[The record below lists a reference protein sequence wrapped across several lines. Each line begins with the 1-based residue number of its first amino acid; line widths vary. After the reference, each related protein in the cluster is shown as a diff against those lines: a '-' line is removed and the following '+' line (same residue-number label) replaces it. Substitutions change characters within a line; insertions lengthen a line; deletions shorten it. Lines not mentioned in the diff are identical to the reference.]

1 MFYKQSIDDIKLVIL
16 SLDGGLLDLNR
27 LRFNYL
33 KKICKSHNI
42 PITKEEFEKSLGNME
57 TMYINLPIAN
67 DIVPDDLNKLIEHD
81 LYEYAKL
88 KPNSLIKEGTE
99 DLLQFFKQKN
109 IKIAVISTHKIK
121 RAIQYLQLTRLYN
134 HIDFIIG
141 GDNNNLP
148 LPDPSVLTITLE
160 QLGVAS
166 NNALVIANYPSLL
179 YAANRKFMNVI
190 YLNDL
195 CQAPNS
201 IISNAFK
208 IAKNNLDVINIMLF
222 ARYDTMDM
230 YSPLLG
236 MSSDMPLPAL
246 KQTHRRL
253 LKEYEND
260 EQLLD
265 LVNNTYQYFLNEILK
280 KDSLQMSS
288 SNFEEDNKDTKKT
301 NKSLDT
307 EKINETI
314 NETVSDEAKSKE
326 LVNHF
331 EFNDIPEKTIHKKAA
346 IKDTPEHINELMD
359 IINGHSKHP
368 VEKENEINK
377 IKTTKEENF
386 FNIFSHFL
394 YILAVVA
401 LISFI
406 GLLVFVAFQDFINGP
421 SIIAS
426 VIKKIIDIYV
436 NIVLYIYTFIFN
448 GLHHIISFIPDY
460 NHLIM
465 GNDFLSSL
473 AIKLILFIIF
483 NLIIV
488 YIFKL
493 GLSLLSEAEDE
504 DELTE
509 KN

>member
-88 KPNSLIKEGTE
+88 KPDSLIKEGTA

-160 QLGVAS
+160 QLGVAP

-195 CQAPNS
+195 CQATNS

-246 KQTHRRL
+246 KQTYKRL

-265 LVNNTYQYFLNEILK
+265 LVNNTYQYFSNEILK
-280 KDSLQMSS
+280 KDSLKMSS
-288 SNFEEDNKDTKKT
+288 SNFDEDDKDTKKIDISADKKT
-301 NKSLDT
+301 TSK
-307 EKINETI
+307 TI
-314 NETVSDEAKSKE
+314 SDEAKSEE
-326 LVNHF
+326 LVDHF
-331 EFNDIPEKTIHKKAA
+331 EFNDVPEKKVHKKTA
-346 IKDTPEHINELMD
+346 IKDNPEHINELMD
-359 IINGHSKHP
+359 IINGHPKPP
-368 VEKENEINK
+368 VETETDNNEIK
-377 IKTTKEENF
+377 AVKQEKRF
-386 FNIFSHFL
+386 VDYFLHFL
-394 YILAVVA
+394 YILTVVA
-401 LISFI
+401 LVSFI
-406 GLLVFVAFQDFINGP
+406 GLLIFVAFQDFINGP

-436 NIVLYIYTFIFN
+436 NIVLSIYTFIFN
-448 GLHHIISFIPDY
+448 GLHPIFNFIPDY

-483 NLIIV
+483 NLIVV
-488 YIFKL
+488 YIFKF
-493 GLSLLSEAEDE
+493 GLSLLNEAGDE

>member
-33 KKICKSHNI
+33 KKICKSHDI
-42 PITKEEFEKSLGNME
+42 TITKEEFEKSLGNME

-88 KPNSLIKEGTE
+88 KPDSLIKEGTA

-160 QLGVAS
+160 QLGVAP

-195 CQAPNS
+195 CQATNS

-246 KQTHRRL
+246 KQTYKRL

-265 LVNNTYQYFLNEILK
+265 LVNNTYQYFSNEILK
-280 KDSLQMSS
+280 KDSLKMSS
-288 SNFEEDNKDTKKT
+288 SNFYEDDKDTKKIDISADKKT
-301 NKSLDT
+301 TSK
-307 EKINETI
+307 TI
-314 NETVSDEAKSKE
+314 SDEAKSEE
-326 LVNHF
+326 LVDHF
-331 EFNDIPEKTIHKKAA
+331 EFNDVPEKKVHKKTA
-346 IKDTPEHINELMD
+346 IKDNPEHINELMD
-359 IINGHSKHP
+359 IINGHPKPP
-368 VEKENEINK
+368 VETETDNNEIK
-377 IKTTKEENF
+377 AIKQEKRF
-386 FNIFSHFL
+386 VDYFLHFL
-394 YILAVVA
+394 YILTVVA
-401 LISFI
+401 LVSFI
-406 GLLVFVAFQDFINGP
+406 GLLIFVAFQDFVNGP

-436 NIVLYIYTFIFN
+436 NIVLSIYTFIFN
-448 GLHHIISFIPDY
+448 GLHPIFNFIPDY

-483 NLIIV
+483 NLIVV
-488 YIFKL
+488 YIFKF
-493 GLSLLSEAEDE
+493 GLSLLNEAGDE

>member
-57 TMYINLPIAN
+57 TMYISLPIAN

-88 KPNSLIKEGTE
+88 KPDSLIKEGTA

-160 QLGVAS
+160 QLGVAP

-195 CQAPNS
+195 CQATNS

-222 ARYDTMDM
+222 ARYDTVDM

-246 KQTHRRL
+246 KQTYKRL

-265 LVNNTYQYFLNEILK
+265 LVNNTYQYFSNEILK
-280 KDSLQMSS
+280 KDSLKMSS
-288 SNFEEDNKDTKKT
+288 SNFDEDDKDTKKIDISADKKT
-301 NKSLDT
+301 TSK
-307 EKINETI
+307 TI
-314 NETVSDEAKSKE
+314 LDEAKSEE
-326 LVNHF
+326 LVDHF
-331 EFNDIPEKTIHKKAA
+331 EFNDVPEKKVHKKTA
-346 IKDTPEHINELMD
+346 IKDNPEHINELMD
-359 IINGHSKHP
+359 IINGHPKPSVKT
-368 VEKENEINK
+368 ETDNNEIK
-377 IKTTKEENF
+377 AVKQEKRF
-386 FNIFSHFL
+386 VDYFLHFL
-394 YILAVVA
+394 YILTVVA
-401 LISFI
+401 LVSFI
-406 GLLVFVAFQDFINGP
+406 GLLIFVAFQDFINGP

-436 NIVLYIYTFIFN
+436 NIVLSIYTFIFN
-448 GLHHIISFIPDY
+448 GLHPIFNFIPDY
-460 NHLIM
+460 NYLIM

-483 NLIIV
+483 NLIVV
-488 YIFKL
+488 YIFKF
-493 GLSLLSEAEDE
+493 GLSLLNEAGDE

>member
-33 KKICKSHNI
+33 KKICKSHDI
-42 PITKEEFEKSLGNME
+42 TITKEEFEKSLGNME

-134 HIDFIIG
+134 YIDFVIG

-166 NNALVIANYPSLL
+166 NNALVIANYPNLL

-195 CQAPNS
+195 CPATNS
-201 IISNAFK
+201 IISSAFK

-222 ARYDTMDM
+222 ARYDTMEM

-246 KQTHRRL
+246 KQTYKRL

-260 EQLLD
+260 EQLID

-280 KDSLQMSS
+280 KDSSTISS
-288 SNFEEDNKDTKKT
+288 IFEEENKDTKKT
-301 NKSLDT
+301 NKSVDT
-307 EKINETI
+307 NKIINETAS
-314 NETVSDEAKSKE
+314 NESNSKE
-326 LVNHF
+326 LVDHF
-331 EFNDIPEKTIHKKAA
+331 EFNDIPEKTIHKKPT
-346 IKDTPEHINELMD
+346 IKDDPEHINELMD
-359 IINGHSKHP
+359 IINGHSNQP
-368 VEKENEINK
+368 IETENEINEL
-377 IKTTKEENF
+377 KTTKQEKKSF
-386 FNIFSHFL
+386 DSFLHFL
-394 YILAVVA
+394 YTLAVVA
-401 LISFI
+401 LVSFI

-421 SIIAS
+421 SVIAS
-426 VIKKIIDIYV
+426 IIKKIIDIYV
-436 NIVLYIYTFIFN
+436 NIVLSIYTFIFN

-465 GNDFLSSL
+465 SNDFLSSL

-488 YIFKL
+488 YVFKF
-493 GLSLLSEAEDE
+493 GLSLLNEVEDE

-509 KN
+509 EN

>member
-88 KPNSLIKEGTE
+88 KPDSLIKEGTA

-160 QLGVAS
+160 QLGVAP

-195 CQAPNS
+195 CQATNS

-246 KQTHRRL
+246 KQTYKRL

-265 LVNNTYQYFLNEILK
+265 LVNNTYQYFSNEILK
-280 KDSLQMSS
+280 KDSLKMSS
-288 SNFEEDNKDTKKT
+288 SNFDEDDKDTKKIDISADKKT
-301 NKSLDT
+301 TSK
-307 EKINETI
+307 TI
-314 NETVSDEAKSKE
+314 SDEAKSEE
-326 LVNHF
+326 LVDHF
-331 EFNDIPEKTIHKKAA
+331 EFNDVPEKKVHKKTA
-346 IKDTPEHINELMD
+346 IKDNPEHINELMD
-359 IINGHSKHP
+359 IINGHPKPP
-368 VEKENEINK
+368 VETETDNNEIK
-377 IKTTKEENF
+377 AIKQEKRF
-386 FNIFSHFL
+386 VDYFLHFL
-394 YILAVVA
+394 YILTVVA
-401 LISFI
+401 LVSFI
-406 GLLVFVAFQDFINGP
+406 GLLIFVAFQDFINGP

-436 NIVLYIYTFIFN
+436 NIVLSIYTFIFN
-448 GLHHIISFIPDY
+448 GLHPIFNFIPDY

-483 NLIIV
+483 NLIVV
-488 YIFKL
+488 YIFKF
-493 GLSLLSEAEDE
+493 GLSLLNEAGDE